1 MKIYEDKNAHK
12 LYLNN
17 NFTKVC
23 ELTPGKEIIV
33 SMEKVCYIANKKM
46 FNIFT
51 DTYDINN
58 IVPLLNYYKGDNI
71 KSHFKDVFFE
81 KDILEAIKSENFLGE
96 TILNFK
102 YIDGYKCLILT
113 LTEEMFKNIKSFYKE
128 NDYITFDIYS
138 RGESLNYK
146 NLDEKSITKTIC
158 VVVKYSE
165 YHNEDDFLRFYNDVI
180 ESILSKEEDFKK
192 LLRGESIPA
201 KPGYEQTKNGYE
213 NEICNLLFDYIPLLK
228 ESKDKVSTLKTI
240 FNGLEKIPYIELV
253 LSNEKFGNLNY
264 REIISKT
271 FS

>member
-1 MKIYEDKNAHK
+1 MKIYEDTNVNK

-23 ELTPGKEIIV
+23 ELVPGKEVIV
-33 SMEKVCYIANKKM
+33 SMEKVCYIADKKM
-46 FNIFT
+46 CNIFT
-51 DTYDINN
+51 DIYDINN
-58 IVPLLNYYKGDNI
+58 RVPLLNYYKGDTI
-71 KSHFKDVFFE
+71 KTQFKDIILE
-81 KDILEAIKSENFLGE
+81 KDISETIKSENFLGE

-113 LTEEMFKNIKSFYKE
+113 LSEEMFKNIKSFYKE
-128 NDYITFDIYS
+128 NDYITFDVYS
-138 RGESLNYK
+138 SGQSLNYK
-146 NLDEKSITKTIC
+146 NLNEKSITKTIC
-158 VVVKYSE
+158 VVVQYCE

-201 KPGYEQTKNGYE
+201 KPGYVQTKDGYE
-213 NEICNLLFDYIPLLK
+213 NEICNLLFDYIPVLK
-228 ESKDKVSTLKTI
+228 ESKDKVSTLKSI
-240 FNGLEKIPYIELV
+240 FSSLEKIPYLELV